1 MSNVVSVAG
10 IWAVL
15 CIFPVVN
22 DKLLINCSI
31 WSSWKS
37 PFKMMDLMP
46 AAVWVR
52 LLSSLENRCVKDR
65 CFWSVLSTNAASNQM
80 APICLKRWGPE
91 ANRTTQTHYNR
102 PFLGT
107 LHVRTIMQM
116 PRGSCQL
123 SLQRTGGDHE
133 NALAL
138 HGWAPYSRIWDAI
151 ISHCLKQWIWPRTSL
166 LGGCG
171 RCMALRSLELHARND
186 DGDNDVH
193 TSLEAQLLPCC
204 RKGLHYNGFI
214 QTLKR
219 GSVWH

>member
-1 MSNVVSVAG
+1 
-10 IWAVL
+10 
-15 CIFPVVN
+15 
-22 DKLLINCSI
+22 
-31 WSSWKS
+31 
-37 PFKMMDLMP
+37 MP

-80 APICLKRWGPE
+80 APICLKHWGPE

-186 DGDNDVH
+186 DDDNDVH
-193 TSLEAQLLPCC
+193 TSLEAQCCHAAEKDYITVVLSRLSNVGVCDIKRHFTLTCLYGLLLFTWWYVIC
-204 RKGLHYNGFI
+204 RIRQRVVL
-214 QTLKR
+214 TR
-219 GSVWH
+219 GRPSSCRLPRE